1 MQVIDRVNGMHLKR
15 YHTADEETPPSGS
28 VADEQPPMT
37 VCSGD
42 EEPHP
47 TDPDPSDAG
56 SFPDGD
62 FSDDSVPPLPPP
74 MPPLQTLIKQL
85 QVSCIFY
92 HKLQCHV
99 MFNGSVYS
107 QPLEC
112 C

>member
-56 SFPDGD
+56 SFPDDD

-74 MPPLQTLIKQL
+74 MPPPPDTDKTTSGMLHFLPQIA
-85 QVSCIFY
+85 VSCN
-92 HKLQCHV
+92 V
-99 MFNGSVYS
+99 
-107 QPLEC
+107 
-112 C
+112 